1 MAEPDTKMPSLIALV
16 LLVVGVIIAAVTG
29 FSAGGSI
36 AGGVIA
42 GLGIAPSA
50 WGMWAG
56 IQHRT
61 QAGMVMPVL
70 MFLAC
75 IGAGGVLIV
84 VGIIRWV
91 A

>member
-1 MAEPDTKMPSLIALV
+1 MSEPDTKMPSMIALV
-16 LLVVGVIIAAVTG
+16 LLIIGVVIAAITG

-56 IQHRT
+56 IQHKT

-75 IGAGGVLIV
+75 VAAGGILIV
-84 VGIIRWV
+84 VGIIDWLR
-91 A
+91 